1 MASGTVKW
9 FNATKGYGFIPSR
22 TAVAARTSSSISR
35 RSRRSAWMAAASNKT
50 TQSFVLAL
58 SGWIGTR
65 VPCDF
70 LLKMLMNKA
79 YGD

>member
-1 MASGTVKW
+1 M
-9 FNATKGYGFIPSR
+9 
-22 TAVAARTSSSISR
+22 VAASS
-35 RSRRSAWMAAASNKT
+35 KT

-79 YGD
+79 FDSECQVNNVKA